1 MGMILLVVVL
11 AVVML
16 LVAKS
21 WKTVAPTA
29 LDTQDAL
36 QSGPLNDHGQGAAGA
51 ALRKG
56 DLPRLRE
63 TLGNTDAHSA
73 QVQEA
78 LNADE

>member
-1 MGMILLVVVL
+1 MVL
-11 AVVML
+11 AGVL
-16 LVAKS
+16 WLAAKA
-21 WKTVAPTA
+21 WRTGAPTA

-36 QSGPLNDHGQGAAGA
+36 QSGPLNDHGQREAGE

-63 TLGNTDAHSA
+63 TQENTDAHAA

-78 LNADE
+78 LDAVE